1 MISQDTINELL
12 RKVSSRRAV
21 LFLGSGFSCDAVDF
35 NKDSLPTA
43 SILATNIAK
52 INNMNSFDDLKYTS
66 DRVIS
71 DGYGEELVK
80 LLRRTFTVKD
90 VQEHHQIISALPWQ
104 RVYTTN
110 YDLCFEQ
117 AAKNVSIDYATID
130 ISNDSLVELK
140 RDNLCIHINGSL
152 KNLSIDT
159 LNTSFKLSESSYL
172 SSDSIESSQWFYPM
186 QRDFEEASAII
197 FIGYSL
203 YDIEVKKILLD
214 ETTVK
219 DKVYFITYDLPD
231 ERTLYTFEKFGTVLP
246 IKTSG
251 FADLFKGY
259 IPDDV
264 EFELRVLN
272 QYDYRPSK
280 SNITDTDVDRF
291 LLTGDIDNSIVD
303 YFQSKSNERSAPIL
317 IFRKEL
323 NQAFELV
330 KNNAN
335 ILITSEL
342 GNGKTIFLKILCSV
356 LSQNSHDVYY
366 INSLN
371 NNTYHDI
378 EFLSKSTRQSI
389 LIFDSYEQY
398 IDLLNFIDG
407 LKSSKITLILAS
419 RTSSHEYFF
428 SKFKF
433 HNLNFTNI
441 EIDELDHDEVVS
453 LIQIIDN
460 IGLWGDN
467 ASLME
472 DHKIR
477 LIDRKYKNQIS
488 LILLGIINSPVI
500 ISKIKSNTFSLLENK
515 DYKKTIFTI
524 CLLSFLDLPL
534 TKSLISEIAQNR
546 AIYDLKLIKD
556 KSFTE
561 FFGIKKNQASTKSS
575 LFSLSF
581 ITNIFESNYIVDE
594 LLNIVELLGNTKHDV
609 HERRELQKAIL
620 RFSIVERLLPPL
632 GIKTNLIR
640 YYENLKRALPII
652 KEDPHYWLQYG
663 MAMLTYNDYVRTE
676 RFFGLSYNLANNRLS
691 YHTQHIDVQS
701 SRLNLMKAS
710 DRTLDLQTIDRFKLF
725 EEAHAKL
732 CKVDNDIHK
741 FRQLHLY
748 RDVFDV
754 IYSDLSPKNKT
765 TFEYAFKRVLD
776 DIDKL
781 EREEPRSAKNKT
793 IRNIKA
799 LASEYITKIVN
810 LRQK

>member
-515 DYKKTIFTI
+515 DYKKP
-524 CLLSFLDLPL
+524 FLPYVCYLFL
-534 TKSLISEIAQNR
+534 T
-546 AIYDLKLIKD
+546 
-556 KSFTE
+556 F
-561 FFGIKKNQASTKSS
+561 
-575 LFSLSF
+575 
-581 ITNIFESNYIVDE
+581 
-594 LLNIVELLGNTKHDV
+594 H
-609 HERRELQKAIL
+609 
-620 RFSIVERLLPPL
+620 
-632 GIKTNLIR
+632 
-640 YYENLKRALPII
+640 
-652 KEDPHYWLQYG
+652 
-663 MAMLTYNDYVRTE
+663 
-676 RFFGLSYNLANNRLS
+676 
-691 YHTQHIDVQS
+691 
-701 SRLNLMKAS
+701 
-710 DRTLDLQTIDRFKLF
+710 
-725 EEAHAKL
+725 
-732 CKVDNDIHK
+732 
-741 FRQLHLY
+741 
-748 RDVFDV
+748 
-754 IYSDLSPKNKT
+754 
-765 TFEYAFKRVLD
+765 
-776 DIDKL
+776 
-781 EREEPRSAKNKT
+781 
-793 IRNIKA
+793 
-799 LASEYITKIVN
+799 
-810 LRQK
+810 